1 MSSSQEGIFPF
12 GYVSEDTQQGAR
24 TGHGILS
31 MLSCHPLSASVFT
44 VPVITGAG

>member
-1 MSSSQEGIFPF
+1 MSASQEGIFSLDH
-12 GYVSEDTQQGAR
+12 VSEETQQGAS

-31 MLSCHPLSASVFT
+31 MLSCHALSASVFT